1 MNYVKQLDRS
11 TQKKPF
17 LFSYRRCPYAMRA
30 RMALLINDIEFDVYE
45 ISLRNKPKEMLDLSP
60 KGTVPVLI
68 YKDLIL
74 DESLDIMDWAKENS
88 NVSFKMNSLDFDL
101 KKKIIE
107 INDGDFK
114 EKLDLYKYT
123 NHRES
128 ELKEK
133 YRNDCEDFI
142 KTIDL
147 RLKNQDYILSNNLGY
162 LDIAIFPFIR
172 QFLNVDLDWYEKSSY
187 ENLKKWVK
195 NISESMLFVEIMK
208 KPKY

>member
-11 TQKKPF
+11 AQKKPF

-30 RMALLINDIEFDVYE
+30 RMSLSINGIEFDVYE
-45 ISLRNKPKEMLDLSP
+45 ISLRDKPKEMLELSP

-74 DESLDIMDWAKENS
+74 DESLDIMNWAKENN
-88 NVSFKMNSLDFDL
+88 NVSLKINSVDYDF

-107 INDGDFK
+107 INDGEFK

-123 NHRES
+123 SHQEI

-133 YRNDCEDFI
+133 YRYYCEGFI
-142 KTIDL
+142 KTLDL
-147 RLKNQDYILSNNLGY
+147 RLKNQDYLLSNNLGY

-172 QFLNVDLDWYEKSSY
+172 QFINVDLNWFEDSSY
-187 ENLKKWVK
+187 ENLKVWIEK
-195 NISESMLFVEIMK
+195 ISKSELFKKIMQ

>member
-1 MNYVKQLDRS
+1 MNYVKQLDRLA
-11 TQKKPF
+11 QKKPF

-30 RMALLINDIEFDVYE
+30 RMSLSINGIEFDVYE
-45 ISLRNKPKEMLDLSP
+45 ISLRDKPKEMLELSP

-74 DESLDIMDWAKENS
+74 DESLDIMNWAKENN
-88 NVSFKMNSLDFDL
+88 NVSLKINSVDYDL
-101 KKKIIE
+101 EKKIIE
-107 INDGDFK
+107 INDGEFK

-123 NHRES
+123 SHQES

-133 YRNDCEDFI
+133 YRYYCEGFI
-142 KTIDL
+142 KTLDL
-147 RLKNQDYILSNNLGY
+147 RLKNQDYLLSNNLGY

-172 QFLNVDLDWYEKSSY
+172 QFINVDLNWFEDSSY
-187 ENLKKWVK
+187 ENLKVWIEK
-195 NISESMLFVEIMK
+195 ISKSELFKRIMQ

>member
-11 TQKKPF
+11 AQKKPF

-30 RMALLINDIEFDVYE
+30 RMSLSINGIEFDVYE
-45 ISLRNKPKEMLDLSP
+45 ISLRDKPKEMLELSP

-74 DESLDIMDWAKENS
+74 DESLDIMNWAKENN
-88 NVSFKMNSLDFDL
+88 NVSLKINSVDYDL
-101 KKKIIE
+101 EKKIIE
-107 INDGDFK
+107 INDGEFK

-123 NHRES
+123 SHQES

-133 YRNDCEDFI
+133 YRYYCEGFI
-142 KTIDL
+142 KTLDL
-147 RLKNQDYILSNNLGY
+147 RLKNQDYLLSNNLSY

-172 QFLNVDLDWYEKSSY
+172 QFINVDLNWFEDSSY
-187 ENLKKWVK
+187 ENLKVWVEK
-195 NISESMLFVEIMK
+195 ISKSELFKRIMQ

>member
-11 TQKKPF
+11 AQKKPF

-30 RMALLINDIEFDVYE
+30 RMSLSINGIEFDVYE
-45 ISLRNKPKEMLDLSP
+45 ISLRDKPKEMLELSP

-74 DESLDIMDWAKENS
+74 DESLDIMNWAKENN
-88 NVSFKMNSLDFDL
+88 NVSLKINSVDYDL
-101 KKKIIE
+101 EKKIIE
-107 INDGDFK
+107 INDGEFK

-123 NHRES
+123 SHQES

-133 YRNDCEDFI
+133 YRYYCEGFI
-142 KTIDL
+142 KTLDL
-147 RLKNQDYILSNNLGY
+147 RLKNHDYLLSNNLGY

-172 QFLNVDLDWYEKSSY
+172 QFINVDLNWFEDSSY
-187 ENLKKWVK
+187 ENLKVWIEK
-195 NISESMLFVEIMK
+195 ISKSELFKKIMQ

>member
-11 TQKKPF
+11 SQKKPF

-30 RMALLINDIEFDVYE
+30 RMALLINGIDFDVYE
-45 ISLRNKPKEMLDLSP
+45 ISLRDKPKEMLELSP

-74 DESLDIMDWAKENS
+74 DESIDIMSWAKEN
-88 NVSFKMNSLDFDL
+88 NNESFKINSEDYSLE
-101 KKKIIE
+101 KKIIE
-107 INDGDFK
+107 INDGEFK

-123 NHRES
+123 SHHES
-128 ELKEK
+128 KLKER
-133 YRNDCEDFI
+133 YRKDCEDFI

-147 RLKNQDYILSNNLGY
+147 MLKKQDYLLSNNLGY

-172 QFLNVDLDWYEKSSY
+172 QFLNVDLDWFEKTSY
-187 ENLKKWVK
+187 ENMKEWVK
-195 NISESMLFVEIMK
+195 KIGGSKLFVEIMQ
-208 KPKY
+208 KPAH

>member
-11 TQKKPF
+11 AQKKPF

-30 RMALLINDIEFDVYE
+30 RMSLSINGIEFDVYE
-45 ISLRNKPKEMLDLSP
+45 ISLRDKPKEMLELSP

-74 DESLDIMDWAKENS
+74 DESLDIMNWAKENN
-88 NVSFKMNSLDFDL
+88 NVSLKINSVDYDL
-101 KKKIIE
+101 EKKIIE
-107 INDGDFK
+107 INDGEFK

-123 NHRES
+123 SHQES

-133 YRNDCEDFI
+133 YRYYCEGFI
-142 KTIDL
+142 KTLDL
-147 RLKNQDYILSNNLGY
+147 RLKNQDYLLSNNLGY

-172 QFLNVDLDWYEKSSY
+172 QFINVDLNWFEDSSY
-187 ENLKKWVK
+187 ENLKVWIEK
-195 NISESMLFVEIMK
+195 ISKSELFKKIMQ